1 MHVSWTLLAKTRGI
15 KYFNVETWML
25 FAPPYQ
31 NFWQRSWCLPT
42 GRDVISADGVSGN
55 AINDVA
61 ATTPPTCTPD
71 ECGMLPLHFCS
82 CSNKQGLRLLEKPDV
97 GNYAPAG

>member
-1 MHVSWTLLAKTRGI
+1 
-15 KYFNVETWML
+15 ML